1 MPWVHWDGSQLR
13 GRRTKGERS
22 SHMGRERGVYND
34 AASAQDFKQLA
45 KLLAQRLLLRPR
57 FRRWFDETSA
67 QQANHPT

>member
-1 MPWVHWDGSQLR
+1 
-13 GRRTKGERS
+13 
-22 SHMGRERGVYND
+22 MGRERGVYND